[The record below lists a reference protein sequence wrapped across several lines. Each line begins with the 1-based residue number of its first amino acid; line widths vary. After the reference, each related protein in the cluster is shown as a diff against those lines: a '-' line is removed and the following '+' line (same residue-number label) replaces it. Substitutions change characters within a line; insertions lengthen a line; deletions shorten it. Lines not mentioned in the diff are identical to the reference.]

1 MHLLIWMWI
10 KEDNTPCISF
20 TEASV
25 DLQHSEIICLT
36 DASVK
41 WTQRRNEDCIVP
53 KRAICMKEDDEKK
66 YIIAYPGSRLLE
78 AKISMCLLKSN
89 ACTIILHY
97 PLPSLCVQRTILS
110 DRIA

>member
-1 MHLLIWMWI
+1 MHLLIWMLI

-41 WTQRRNEDCIVP
+41 WTQRRNKDCIVP
-53 KRAICMKEDDEKK
+53 ERAICMKEDDEE
-66 YIIAYPGSRLLE
+66 YIIAYPGR
-78 AKISMCLLKSN
+78 
-89 ACTIILHY
+89 
-97 PLPSLCVQRTILS
+97 PLPKAKKKLVCVS
-110 DRIA
+110 